1 MHGFGHSGKSNKIFE
16 GPSSRTRSKT
26 SEKGKDYCNCPKSPE
41 TAIDKLRAGSRDLT
55 HTAKMANVE
64 EKLAQLQDLFNKR
77 YDQIGETL
85 ESVQA
90 SLNEPSNSAPVKA
103 KLESFSGYENQDIN
117 RWLVKFSNRLALRHK
132 KSDPKA
138 AAADLSFHLAGPAE
152 TWYYSLDPSV
162 RDNYDALKAALLKR
176 FSNQDLE
183 WRLRQKLSSRKQGES
198 ESLDTYVDFLSN
210 TCQRLGVSDQ
220 DKMHYFVQGLRED
233 IKRDVL
239 MQKPKTFEEAESVAR
254 LKVSVERTLLDD
266 RSSVPNSDPEKAVLY
281 KMLENLMPNSKEP
294 KSDASAKVA
303 AFVPQKAPDLGMEF
317 QKLRTELS
325 REIRDE
331 LRAVKDGICNNQ
343 GPQGG
348 KFFPPNNHMG
358 YSRDP
363 TMGRRNF
370 QGGGGR
376 NFAGGGNNTFQR
388 GGRRLDGKPVCFR
401 CNRTGHVARNCQV
414 NVSMRDQYNPRKP
427 PNPHRQDPRIA
438 VLRNDTC
445 HAPDYNGDTCH
456 PFAPSLDDTM
466 VTEPEVV
473 PWEPAPHAGTCPESP
488 CVTPIQQQLDPNKV
502 TPVAANQLHQDDV
515 PKEPE
520 EPSSTVME
528 NNPSVLQFSENTF
541 NIPKDLSVKGEAL
554 GFTVNCLVD
563 TGAAISV
570 ISTEFLHKS
579 HEGRKLKLKDSQIK
593 TVNTV
598 SGEQLAVLGQV
609 SVPIKIQSNLYECEA
624 HVISN
629 LGYDLVLGR
638 DFLRKTKAVINLGD
652 NTLRLQQDDEQATN
666 TAPSYTVRAVATF
679 VIPPRS
685 EVVIPGKLQGDAACA
700 LGQVETFPRLVERYQ
715 LHGAAVLAR
724 ASPSNTVPVRLL
736 NPTSKPTTIY
746 RETTLGVFQE
756 CGEGVAVINLDKE
769 DASSGQPN
777 CAQIHTEQRKS
788 SESFVDLSNSNLTS
802 VQKSQLA
809 DLLQEFRD
817 VFALKPEELG
827 RTSLIQH
834 EIDTGDNPPIR
845 LRPYRAAQE
854 QRERIAENINDM
866 LARDIIQPSTSPW
879 AAPVVLVKKK
889 DGTDR
894 FCVDYRKLNE
904 VTKKDSFPL
913 PRIDD
918 TLDALHGTQFF
929 STMDLMSGYWQVELA
944 PEAREKTAFTTY
956 NGLFEFLVLPFGLT
970 NAPATF
976 QRLMDCILRG
986 LTWQICLIYLD
997 DVIVFSKTFN
1007 EHLANLRLV
1016 FERFR
1021 QAGIKLKPSK
1031 CQFGRGEV
1039 PYLGH
1044 IVSKDGVKPDPAK
1057 IRAVQE
1063 FPTPRNIHEVRSF
1076 LGLANYYRKFVKG
1089 FCQIAAHLW
1098 SRAFLT

>member
-1 MHGFGHSGKSNKIFE
+1 MHGFGHSGKSKKIFE

-41 TAIDKLRAGSRDLT
+41 TAIDKPRAGSRDLT
-55 HTAKMANVE
+55 HTAKMANVG

-376 NFAGGGNNTFQR
+376 DFAGGGNNIFQR

-520 EPSSTVME
+520 ETSSTVME

-598 SGEQLAVLGQV
+598 SGEQLVVLGQV

-638 DFLRKTKAVINLGD
+638 YFLRKTKAVIDLGD
-652 NTLRLQQDDEQATN
+652 NTLRLQISILLTIPEIVKDNDFCVLEYITPLKYNISNTCYVGPLTRSDLALVSCPDRRFLLPVGALDSCFQDDT
-666 TAPSYTVRAVATF
+666 TLVCPHSVLRKTYGPDWLGLPWTPSTKM
-679 VIPPRS
+679 S
-685 EVVIPGKLQGDAACA
+685 
-700 LGQVETFPRLVERYQ
+700 FPRL
-715 LHGAAVLAR
+715 HSAA
-724 ASPSNTVPVRLL
+724 
-736 NPTSKPTTIY
+736 
-746 RETTLGVFQE
+746 
-756 CGEGVAVINLDKE
+756 LD
-769 DASSGQPN
+769 
-777 CAQIHTEQRKS
+777 C
-788 SESFVDLSNSNLTS
+788 SNLHPLFHLGGRHYLSTTS
-802 VQKSQLA
+802 ST
-809 DLLQEFRD
+809 LL
-817 VFALKPEELG
+817 V
-827 RTSLIQH
+827 
-834 EIDTGDNPPIR
+834 N
-845 LRPYRAAQE
+845 
-854 QRERIAENINDM
+854 
-866 LARDIIQPSTSPW
+866 
-879 AAPVVLVKKK
+879 
-889 DGTDR
+889 
-894 FCVDYRKLNE
+894 
-904 VTKKDSFPL
+904 
-913 PRIDD
+913 
-918 TLDALHGTQFF
+918 
-929 STMDLMSGYWQVELA
+929 
-944 PEAREKTAFTTY
+944 
-956 NGLFEFLVLPFGLT
+956 GLT
-970 NAPATF
+970 NRSTLHLSPLMVYHFPCEVTFPEQQTGFGACPSRLEITVLLFTPTHINYIPWHAAMDNSVLDLHYQSLNIPPPSTFNRSTLDSLDKTF
-976 QRLMDCILRG
+976 Q
-986 LTWQICLIYLD
+986 TLD
-997 DVIVFSKTFN
+997 G
-1007 EHLANLRLV
+1007 HLDY
-1016 FERFR
+1016 
-1021 QAGIKLKPSK
+1021 KL
-1031 CQFGRGEV
+1031 
-1039 PYLGH
+1039 
-1044 IVSKDGVKPDPAK
+1044 DK
-1057 IRAVQE
+1057 IRQDINHIQE
-1063 FPTPRNIHEVRSF
+1063 TSTTSLNDALTYAAFGLALLNTMCFCFLFCRFVRSRSSNATQNSTSTTKTLVATTQDF
-1076 LGLANYYRKFVKG
+1076 IPPQCEHCHKPRRQTSAPL
-1089 FCQIAAHLW
+1089 
-1098 SRAFLT
+1098 